1 MIRVLIADDHVL
13 LAESLQFMLQQDC
26 SMEVVGIA
34 VDGKKA
40 LQMCEEFKPEVV
52 LLDIKMLNNYDGLE
66 AAGKIKRFWPQIKV
80 IILTTVE
87 ERENVVAAV
96 LKGVDGYILK
106 DVTPGELALA
116 IKCSVAGFCVL
127 NGTVRDI
134 LREAI
139 ANLAQSGGKIKGIF
153 KPEEIKI
160 IELIADGRNN
170 REIAEIMNYSEGTI
184 KNKVSRM
191 LEAIGA
197 KDRTQL
203 VLYAFKNSII

>member
-34 VDGKKA
+34 ADGREA
-40 LQMCEEFKPEVV
+40 VEMCEKLKPEVV
-52 LLDIKMLNNYDGLE
+52 LLDIKMPNYDGLE
-66 AAGKIKRFWPQIKV
+66 AAETIKRSLPQIKV
-80 IILTTVE
+80 IILTTFE

-127 NGTVRDI
+127 NGTARDI
-134 LREAI
+134 LREEI
-139 ANLAQSGGKIKGIF
+139 ANFAQSGEKADKIF
-153 KPEEIKI
+153 KPEEIRI

-203 VLYAFKNSII
+203 VLYALKNSLL

>member
-1 MIRVLIADDHVL
+1 MIRVLIADDHAL

-26 SMEVVGIA
+26 SIEVAGIA
-34 VDGKKA
+34 ADGKKA
-40 LQMCEEFKPEVV
+40 VEMCEEIKPEVV
-52 LLDIKMLNNYDGLE
+52 LLDIKMLNNDDGLE
-66 AAGKIKRFWPQIKV
+66 AAETIKRSWPQIKV
-80 IILTTVE
+80 IILTTFE

-116 IKCSVAGFCVL
+116 IKCSAAGFCVL

-134 LREAI
+134 IREEV
-139 ANLAQSGGKIKGIF
+139 ANLAQSGGKTKKIF
-153 KPEEIKI
+153 KPEEIRI

-203 VLYAFKNSII
+203 VLYALKNSLL